1 MRTILF
7 SMLWTILILM
17 AVAGCKPE
25 PPLSQPEEDLKTSI
39 DVPSY
44 TTTPAAN
51 LSFNVKL
58 ESAMPPAGLRIE
70 YNVKSEIDNQS
81 YTQGP
86 GINSM
91 STVVPVTISNLPRQ
105 KICICTIIIT
115 SNTKPTNTAT
125 QSFRVVYK

>member
-7 SMLWTILILM
+7 STLWTILILA

-44 TTTPAAN
+44 ATTPAAT

-70 YNVKSEIDNQS
+70 YSVKSEIDNQS

-91 STVVPVTISNLPRQ
+91 STVVPITISNLPRQ

-115 SNTKPTNTAT
+115 SNTRPTNTAT

>member
-7 SMLWTILILM
+7 STLWTILILA

-25 PPLSQPEEDLKTSI
+25 PPLSQPEEDLKTSV
-39 DVPSY
+39 DVPSF

-51 LSFNVKL
+51 LSFNLKL
-58 ESAMPPAGLRIE
+58 ESAMPPGGLRIE
-70 YNVKSEIDNQS
+70 YNVKGEIDNQI
-81 YTQGP
+81 YAQGP

-91 STVVPVTISNLPRQ
+91 STVVPMTISNLPRQ

-115 SNTKPTNTAT
+115 SNTKTTNTAT